1 MSYIRYTKSIYH
13 IKLYYPFVLQR
24 IHSVHIYHLS
34 AAILITIPLLKHC
47 DYWLL
52 ELNTKGNSMSNQQ
65 LFGMTPSEL
74 DKILHRHTTR
84 GLTQPGGILALSV
97 LWLRGYGPIS
107 SYLNR
112 ENCLPQTN

>member
-1 MSYIRYTKSIYH
+1 
-13 IKLYYPFVLQR
+13 
-24 IHSVHIYHLS
+24 
-34 AAILITIPLLKHC
+34 
-47 DYWLL
+47 
-52 ELNTKGNSMSNQQ
+52 MSNQQ

-74 DKILHRHTTR
+74 DEILHRHTTR

-107 SYLNR
+107 SYLNW